1 MINASEYRAMELRN
15 TIALPAC
22 AGHLNS
28 REQHFRHFP
37 LSAPSRRS
45 LAQWKG

>member
-22 AGHLNS
+22 AGHLIPANDISAIS
-28 REQHFRHFP
+28 R
-37 LSAPSRRS
+37 SALPPD
-45 LAQWKG
+45 AH